1 MALVSPGI
9 QVTVIDESFYTPA
22 EPGTTPLIV
31 VATAENKLNGA
42 GTATAAGT
50 LKANAGKAFRMT
62 SQKDLVDTFGVPF
75 FEKTPSASPIHGG
88 ERNEY
93 GTLAAYSYLGVSNSA
108 FIVRAD
114 VDLDQLEGRT
124 AVPGSEPKD
133 GTWWVDTRNTAWGI
147 QEWNGAAGST
157 TGGQKFAAK
166 TPIVLTD
173 DDAAKI
179 DSNTFAPLESVG
191 SVGDYCVV
199 ALTVGNAVDADFSLF
214 KENFKIY
221 YKRDKKLL
229 GGDAWVHVGSN
240 DWKASHPTISSG
252 TVSALTQGHSFT
264 INGTT
269 VTVPSGSTVSARLTN
284 LVSTINGLSI
294 TGVTAKENGGR
305 LFLFTDGAN
314 DGGFPGSPAGAP
326 GDSSLSNAI
335 VVGAGTGT
343 AVGTSVSS
351 AGDLGII
358 VGTYYGPE
366 LAQAPHTQVPLFKT
380 FDATPR
386 PTGSVWI
393 KTTEPNNGARWRVKR
408 WNSATQTWIPYSS
421 PLYESGHAALYY
433 LDRSGGG
440 VNVPTDE
447 LFAQFNADEESGFDT
462 SPATAS
468 FRMWRRAN
476 TERTTIKSS
485 EITVGTLSAGS
496 KTFTITESVK
506 GELALSSPFSVT
518 FTAAGTAADAQTI
531 AAAINAAGFTHV
543 EADVEVIS
551 STPAVYQLVINH
563 KVGGDFRL
571 KDTSG
576 TTLSS
581 LFTGFNIDSGAGTL
595 NCYTAP
601 AASGVDFIASNWQP
615 FASRDFFAQAGA
627 PLDEPFD
634 GQLWYNPAFS
644 EVDIMIHNGT
654 TWVGYRQAT
663 SPYWAAADADR
674 TDPNGPI
681 VSATQPETQSDGTVL
696 KNGDLWIST
705 ADIENFPAIYRW
717 NGLSLAWDLLDKTD
731 QTTEDGVLFADAR
744 FGSSGATGHVAA
756 TIKDLLAVNYLDP
769 DAPDPALYPK
779 GMLLWNLRRSG
790 GNVKKYNNNYINTAE
805 DNPRMGNVSM
815 AAYSTDRW
823 TTASPNN
830 EDGSGAFGR
839 KAQRKVVVMAM
850 KSVIDTSQEI
860 RDEERRNFNIIAAP
874 GYPEVL
880 SNLINLNIDR
890 GVTAFVVGD
899 TPLRLKSNATELINW
914 GTNARLVTDNGDDG
928 IVSYDEYCAVY
939 YPNGFTTDLGGANAV
954 VPASH
959 MMLKTIALS
968 DQVSYPWF
976 APAGTRRGGITNA
989 TAVGYIDAA
998 TGEFQTV
1005 ALNEGTRDVLYDLKV
1020 NPIPFFV
1027 GVGLV
1032 AYGQKTRARNA
1043 SALDRIN
1050 VARLI
1055 VYLRSQLNKLAR
1067 PYVFEPNDK
1076 ITRDEIKGAVESLLL
1091 ELVGLRALYDFAVVC
1106 DESNNTPSRIDRNE
1120 LWVDIAIE
1128 PVKAVEF
1135 IYIPLRVKNTGEI

>member
-644 EVDIMIHNGT
+644 EVDIMIHDGDNMGWLPISYKSILCSSST
-654 TWVGYRQAT
+654 
-663 SPYWAAADADR
+663 DK
-674 TDPNGPI
+674 TDPEGPI
-681 VSATQPETQSDGTVL
+681 VAATEPETQSDGTAL
-696 KNGDLWIST
+696 KNGDLWIDTSDT
-705 ADIENFPAIYRW
+705 ENYPTIYKYDGTLLKWILVNKADQ
-717 NGLSLAWDLLDKTD
+717 S
-731 QTTEDGVLFADAR
+731 TEDGILFADAR
-744 FGSSGATGHVAA
+744 YNTSGANSDEAGLIV
-756 TIKDLLAVNYLDP
+756 DLLTSDYLDP

-790 GNVKKYNNNYINTAE
+790 FNVKKFVRNAIDVNA
-805 DNPRMGNVSM
+805 DNIRMNNVSM
-815 AAYSTDRW
+815 ASYYPHRW
-823 TTASPNN
+823 LSEAGNQ
-830 EDGSGAFGR
+830 EDGSGTFGR
-839 KAQRKVVVMAM
+839 KAQRKVIVQALQALTN
-850 KSVIDTSQEI
+850 SNQAI
-860 RDEERRNFNIIAAP
+860 REEEQRVFNLIACP
-874 GYPEVL
+874 GYPE
-880 SNLINLNIDR
+880 LIGEMISLNYDR
-890 GVTAFVVGD
+890 GLTAFVVGD
-899 TPLRLKSNATELINW
+899 TPARLTSDATSLSNW
-914 GTNARLVTDNGDDG
+914 GNNAALALEDNDLGAASFDEYMAMFYPWGLQVTTLVT
-928 IVSYDEYCAVY
+928 
-939 YPNGFTTDLGGANAV
+939 T
-954 VPASH
+954 
-959 MMLKTIALS
+959 
-968 DQVSYPWF
+968 
-976 APAGTRRGGITNA
+976 
-989 TAVGYIDAA
+989 
-998 TGEFQTV
+998 
-1005 ALNEGTRDVLYDLKV
+1005 
-1020 NPIPFFV
+1020 
-1027 GVGLV
+1027 
-1032 AYGQKTRARNA
+1032 
-1043 SALDRIN
+1043 
-1050 VARLI
+1050 
-1055 VYLRSQLNKLAR
+1055 
-1067 PYVFEPNDK
+1067 
-1076 ITRDEIKGAVESLLL
+1076 
-1091 ELVGLRALYDFAVVC
+1091 
-1106 DESNNTPSRIDRNE
+1106 
-1120 LWVDIAIE
+1120 
-1128 PVKAVEF
+1128 
-1135 IYIPLRVKNTGEI
+1135 